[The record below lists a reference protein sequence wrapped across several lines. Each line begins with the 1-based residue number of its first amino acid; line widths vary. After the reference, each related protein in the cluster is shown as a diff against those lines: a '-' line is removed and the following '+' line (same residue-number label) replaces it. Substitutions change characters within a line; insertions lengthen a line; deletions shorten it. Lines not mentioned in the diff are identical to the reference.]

1 MVAAQYFAAVAGMAA
16 MRYCLT
22 EPSLVRARLD
32 DMRAVVE
39 GLDHFPNNLVIP
51 QIEYDV
57 AEGYDAW
64 APRYDGPNPAVE
76 TDEIE
81 VHSLLEH
88 VKGQVAVDAAC
99 GTGRHS
105 AYLHQRGF
113 DVIGVDANR
122 SMLAL
127 AEAKVPQAD
136 FRVGDLAALPVDDDA
151 VDLVVCSLALTH
163 VPTLEPVMAEFAR
176 VVRPGGCVV
185 VSDVHPTAVMFG
197 GAAVFPTDSERFEL
211 HYVRNT
217 VHAVS
222 DYVGAAAAAGLVVSE
237 CREPLVPEG
246 AITANPAHAVVP
258 DAVRQA
264 FTGLPFLLVW
274 RLDRPQD

>member
-1 MVAAQYFAAVAGMAA
+1 MP
-16 MRYCLT
+16 
-22 EPSLVRARLD
+22 EP
-32 DMRAVVE
+32 
-39 GLDHFPNNLVIP
+39 G
-51 QIEYDV
+51 
-57 AEGYDAW
+57 
-64 APRYDGPNPAVE
+64 
-76 TDEIE
+76 
-81 VHSLLEH
+81 
-88 VKGQVAVDAAC
+88 
-99 GTGRHS
+99 
-105 AYLHQRGF
+105 
-113 DVIGVDANR
+113 
-122 SMLAL
+122 
-127 AEAKVPQAD
+127 
-136 FRVGDLAALPVDDDA
+136 ALPFRILARVDDDA

-211 HYVRNT
+211 HFVRNT

-237 CREPLVPEG
+237 CREPPVPEG

-264 FTGLPFLLVW
+264 FAGLPFLLVW